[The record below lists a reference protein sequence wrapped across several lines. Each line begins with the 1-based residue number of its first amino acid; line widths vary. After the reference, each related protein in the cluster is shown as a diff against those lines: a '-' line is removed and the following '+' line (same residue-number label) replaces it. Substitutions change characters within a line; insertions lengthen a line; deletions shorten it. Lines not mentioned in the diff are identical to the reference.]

1 MFGRVSLWIA
11 ATAIL
16 LFVSRK
22 AAPALKAQPRL
33 VPLTT
38 YAGREYEPALA
49 PDGNRVAFAWSGPDV
64 PIGRTASIYI
74 KQIGEEHA
82 LRLTSVPGAID
93 FGPDWSPDGA
103 YIVFG
108 RFPAPTAAPGTVE
121 RGIYIVPATG
131 GAERRVHSTNWTLST
146 IVDSHVVWTSD

>member
-1 MFGRVSLWIA
+1 MLVLASLVIA
-11 ATAIL
+11 AAAIL
-16 LFVSRK
+16 QFVSRETP
-22 AAPALKAQPRL
+22 APKAQPRL

-38 YAGREYEPALA
+38 YTGREYEPALA

-64 PIGRTASIYI
+64 SIGRTASIYI
-74 KQIGEEHA
+74 KQIGEERA

-108 RFPAPTAAPGTVE
+108 RLPAPTAAPGTVE
-121 RGIYIVPATG
+121 AGHLH
-131 GAERRVHSTNWTLST
+131 GARHGRCR
-146 IVDSHVVWTSD
+146 TSSA

>member
-1 MFGRVSLWIA
+1 MASLVIA
-11 ATAIL
+11 AAAIL
-16 LFVSRK
+16 LFISRELVPAPK
-22 AAPALKAQPRL
+22 APRL

-38 YAGREYEPALA
+38 YTGREYEPALA
-49 PDGNRVAFAWSGPDV
+49 PNGNRVAFAWSGPDA

-82 LRLTSVPGAID
+82 QRLTSVPGAID

-121 RGIYIVPATG
+121 KAFTSCPPWAVPNVECIVQTG
-131 GAERRVHSTNWTLST
+131 RWARLSIRAWCGRPT
-146 IVDSHVVWTSD
+146 ARQ